1 MAYNTLFFII
11 GALSKLEWSEWRA
24 VRKLKPTETIICANN
39 SGDKAVQ
46 SSKGRHK
53 QQKISFSGKFPL
65 KRMTPELDHLEAY
78 GSFSP
83 KDTFWLFMPP
93 PS

>member
-1 MAYNTLFFII
+1 MAYRPLFFII

-53 QQKISFSGKFPL
+53 QQKISFSGNFPL

-78 GSFSP
+78 GSLLP
-83 KDTFWLFMPP
+83 KDIFCYLCPP
-93 PS
+93 

>member
-1 MAYNTLFFII
+1 M
-11 GALSKLEWSEWRA
+11 
-24 VRKLKPTETIICANN
+24 ICANN

-78 GSFSP
+78 GSFPSKDFFVIYAPP
-83 KDTFWLFMPP
+83 KLINCIHRVSGLFEEQRR
-93 PS
+93 